1 MIRRSLTLASL
12 LLALCFTAQ
21 ALERQS
27 PATYHHRREALAE
40 SLHGGAA
47 LLYAADEPI
56 LDFLP
61 YRQDSDFYYL
71 TGWNEPGAA
80 LLIFAAGDASHS
92 EQKYQEILLLP
103 TRNLH
108 TEKYTGVKMD
118 ASTPDAAAHSGVEE
132 VLPLKELV
140 PRLNQAI
147 EKNRSLLGAIYTQ
160 PGNPNA
166 AAVLQAVA
174 NSLGISSATVAQDAT
189 AATAKLRI
197 VKDEGEL
204 ALMQKAM
211 DASISAQLVMIR
223 SVHPGVTERAV
234 AGKIIA
240 ELMAGGCERPSYA
253 PIVGSGINSTV
264 LHYSENSGTMQSG
277 DVAVVDAAGEYS
289 MYASDIT
296 RTVPINGHFTARQRH
311 VYEIVL
317 GAQQAAAKAF
327 VAGVSK
333 LNDREHQDP
342 DSLDSAAWNY
352 IHDHDAELA
361 KYWVHGLGHMIG
373 IDVHDPAQ
381 YPAVLRPGMT
391 FTIEPGVYIPEE
403 KLGIRIEDVF
413 VVQQDGS
420 LRKMTAALPSD
431 ASAVEALMKP

>member
-1 MIRRSLTLASL
+1 MIRRILTLTSL
-12 LLALCFTAQ
+12 LLALCFTVQ

-27 PATYHHRREALAE
+27 SATYHHRREALAA
-40 SLHGGAA
+40 SLHGGVA
-47 LLYAADEPI
+47 LLYAAEEPV
-56 LDFLP
+56 LDFMP
-61 YRQDSDFYYL
+61 YRQDADFYYL
-71 TGWNEPGAA
+71 TGWNKPGAA
-80 LLIFAAGDASHS
+80 LLILASGEASHS
-92 EQKYQEILLLP
+92 EQKYREILLLP
-103 TRNLH
+103 TRNLR
-108 TEKYTGVKMD
+108 TEKYTGEKLD
-118 ASTPDAAAHSGVEE
+118 AAAPDAAKKTGVDE

-140 PRLNQAI
+140 PLLNQALD
-147 EKNRSLLGAIYTQ
+147 KNRSLLSTLYIQ

-166 AAVLQAVA
+166 AAALQSLA
-174 NSLGISSATVAQDAT
+174 NSLGMSVVPATQDVT
-189 AATAKLRI
+189 AATAKLRV
-197 VKDEGEL
+197 VKDDVEL
-204 ALMQKAM
+204 AIMQKAM
-211 DASISAQLVMIR
+211 DASIRAQLVMIR
-223 SVHPGVTERAV
+223 SVHPGVTERAI

-240 ELMAGGCERPSYA
+240 ELMAQGCERPSYA

-264 LHYSENSGTMQSG
+264 LHYSENSGILQPG
-277 DVAVVDAAGEYS
+277 DVVVVDAAGEYS

-296 RTVPINGHFTARQRH
+296 RTVPVSGHFTARQRH

-327 VAGVSK
+327 VAGKSK
-333 LNDREHQDP
+333 LNDRDHQDP

-373 IDVHDPAQ
+373 IDVHDPSQ

-391 FTIEPGVYIPEE
+391 FTIEPGLYIPEE

-413 VVQQDGS
+413 VVQQDGT
-420 LRKMTAALPSD
+420 LRKMTADLPSE